1 MTAILDKSSSLGIL
15 HAGLAFRMVAQIKVD
30 GSPRNLSASTLAA
43 QILTRDNSQA
53 LTVVVALDSATP
65 GSAWATGSVVVQIP
79 ATETVKVPV
88 GDATLAIYETDSA
101 GDKWGYFMPLRAVQG
116 LPNG

>member
-30 GSPRNLSASTLAA
+30 GSPRPLTNSTLTAQVLSRDHERAHTAPVELNPAA
-43 QILTRDNSQA
+43 PA
-53 LTVVVALDSATP
+53 
-65 GSAWATGSVVVQIP
+65 AWATGSVVVQIP

-88 GDATLAIYETDSA
+88 GDADLAIYETDSA